1 MKSAALILAVT
12 LLVACSGK
20 SETPTQTTAD
30 GLTYHPSPGQ
40 TGDGIPVPP
49 TETPKKATAPSS

>member
-1 MKSAALILAVT
+1 MKSAALILAAA

-40 TGDGIPVPP
+40 TGDGIPVPAN
-49 TETPKKATAPSS
+49 ETSSNAKTKPS